1 MSDTWVLA
9 TPETEPT
16 ARIVVRPSDKPTDK
30 WVPEG
35 PRTWQGV
42 QTVEDLPQ
50 IADDTVRAAGNAV
63 SFGTADRL
71 AAGADAALGV
81 GGGYDENLKAELLR
95 SQQARERSPIASAVG
110 NAVGSALIPS
120 RVAAA
125 LAARLATYGGRL
137 AGWGGRAASYGAEG
151 ALIGGAQGAGNTYT
165 GNPADYAKNAAMGGV
180 IGLASGGATG
190 AAVGPRPLVSGAR
203 APTAAEQEAAKTA
216 AYGVLERHPARYT
229 PESLS
234 GRAFDIE
241 NQLRMVRNAHET
253 TSPQSFRT
261 VNQLHNPPTAAAT
274 GRQYI
279 TPGDLDFVRKGV
291 AGNEVKGLTPTDAGN
306 ASVVRRGIDDFI
318 RNPPRGAAVPG
329 TEHLAAN
336 AAQVANIAHQQH
348 GAFKRT
354 QAIEELIDNSARTA
368 GATHSGLNLRNEL
381 QKAVRTGLKEKDG
394 SSAFS
399 RAGYND
405 PERAA
410 LDLFARGQGPAS
422 RTLSYVDKYLGGGG
436 GLGALAAGAVG
447 GKYIGGDDNNGLAYG
462 LATSATGLGLRML
475 ANRRAAGQIDAL
487 RDTIAQRS
495 PLYQYRA
502 ATSPMVPGGGLS
514 DGSTQTLRD
523 AITLQ
528 LLERE
533 KQERQ

>member
-1 MSDTWVLA
+1 MADDDWVLA
-9 TPETEPT
+9 TPTTEPT
-16 ARIVVRPSDKPTDK
+16 ARIVVRPSDKPSDK

-35 PRTWQGV
+35 QRTWQGV

-63 SFGTADRL
+63 SFGMADRL
-71 AAGADAALGV
+71 AAGGNAALGV
-81 GGGYDENLKAELLR
+81 GDVHSYEDSLKAELLK

-110 NAVGSALIPS
+110 TAVGSALVPS

-125 LAARLATYGGRL
+125 LASRLATYGGRL
-137 AGWGGRAASYGAEG
+137 AGWGGRAAAYGAEG
-151 ALIGGAQGAGNTYT
+151 AAIGGAQGAGNTYT
-165 GNPADYAKNAAMGGV
+165 GNPADYAKNAAKAAVMGGV
-180 IGLASGGATG
+180 LGGVTG
-190 AAVGPRPLVSGAR
+190 AAVGPRPLVSAAR
-203 APTAAEQEAAKTA
+203 APTAAEQETAKTA

-229 PESLS
+229 PESTS
-234 GRAFDIE
+234 GRAYAIE
-241 NQLRMVRNAHET
+241 NDLRMGRNAHET

-261 VNQLHNPPTAAAT
+261 VNQLHYPPTAAAT

-318 RNPPRGAAVPG
+318 RNPPPGAAVPG

-354 QAIEELIDNSARTA
+354 QAIEELIENA
-368 GATHSGLNLRNEL
+368 GRQAGSTYSGLNLRNEL
-381 QKAVRTGLKEKDG
+381 QKAVKSGLKEKDG
-394 SSAFS
+394 TSAFS
-399 RAGYND
+399 KAGYD
-405 PERAA
+405 AAERAA
-410 LDLFARGQGPAS
+410 FDKFSRGQGAVS
-422 RTLSYVDKYLGGGG
+422 RGLGYVDKYLGGGG
-436 GLGALAAGAVG
+436 GLGALAAGVAG
-447 GKYIGGDDNNGLAYG
+447 GHYLDENNGLAYG
-462 LATSATGLGLRML
+462 LGTSAAGLGLRL
-475 ANRRAAGQIDAL
+475 YGNRRAAANIDAL

-502 ATSPMVPGGGLS
+502 ATSPMVRGGGLS

-533 KQERQ
+533 KQE